1 MVAVEYFM
9 FWFNAAGKSLV
20 VDIIIS
26 VAVAVDMM
34 SFWVNQETVFP
45 MRTELVA
52 EIQI

>member
-9 FWFNAAGKSLV
+9 FCFNATVKSLM

-26 VAVAVDMM
+26 VAVAVGMM
-34 SFWVNQETVFP
+34 TFWVNQETVFP